1 MRKKDNVKKDTVK
14 SNVTDKDN
22 GRNDGTVGKGPGKDK
37 IVKIISY
44 IILAVLIVTA
54 GAGLYVGSGP
64 GRPGKPKEIKY
75 EKFLDMV
82 DAGQIKEIKWNED
95 DEAITAYDKKDKEYT
110 TSNPKYDD
118 FKVDMLEQG
127 VEVKESGMLKK
138 YETPIMMAVQLLM
151 YAASFYVMTK
161 IMGIGSIK
169 STRKK
174 EQKSNVKFKDVA
186 GLDEVK
192 EDLMTVVD
200 FLKNPDKYK
209 EAGADIPK
217 GVLLYGPPG
226 TGKTLL
232 AKAVAGEAG
241 VKFIATSGSD
251 FDEKYVGVGASK
263 MRKLFDD
270 AKNNAPCIIFIDEID
285 SMGGRRHSKQNNYD
299 RQTLNTLLSEMDGFD
314 GSNGVVVIAATN
326 RLEDLDPAL
335 TRPGR
340 FDNHFAVS
348 LPESA
353 KERKVIIDLY
363 TNNKKFAED
372 VDFDTF
378 AKETMGSSPATI
390 KTVLNEAAII
400 AVRDNNGI
408 IDRKILD
415 EAWMKQL
422 MEGHLRKNGERNN
435 VEVVAWHEAG
445 HALAGLLLGQDLT
458 KASIIPSTSGAG
470 GATFITPKKLGLFTV
485 KELKEQVIMLYAGR
499 NAEALL
505 AESNGEDEGVTTGAS
520 NDIEKAT
527 DIIKKMIVEYGMNDE
542 FGLLNLDNLDVKP
555 EVITKEAVKLAKALQ
570 EQSLILMKENID
582 RLRDIAEEL
591 MKKETLTGEEIRKI
605 AER

>member
-14 SNVTDKDN
+14 SNVTDRDN

-127 VEVKESGMLKK
+127 VEVKESEMLKK

-151 YAASFYVMTK
+151 YAALFYAMTK

-299 RQTLNTLLSEMDGFD
+299 RQTLNKLLSEMDGFD
-314 GSNGVVVIAATN
+314 GINGVVVIAATN

-353 KERKVIIDLY
+353 KERRVIIDLY

-400 AVRDNNGI
+400 AARDNNGI

-422 MEGHLRKNGERNN
+422 MEGHLRRNGERNN

-505 AESNGEDEGVTTGAS
+505 AESNGEEEGVTTGAS

>member
-1 MRKKDNVKKDTVK
+1 
-14 SNVTDKDN
+14 
-22 GRNDGTVGKGPGKDK
+22 
-37 IVKIISY
+37 
-44 IILAVLIVTA
+44 
-54 GAGLYVGSGP
+54 
-64 GRPGKPKEIKY
+64 
-75 EKFLDMV
+75 MV
-82 DAGQIKEIKWNED
+82 DARQIKEIKWNED

-151 YAASFYVMTK
+151 YAALFYAMTK

-326 RLEDLDPAL
+326 RLEDLDPVL

-353 KERKVIIDLY
+353 KERRVIIDLY

-372 VDFDTF
+372 VDFDAF

-400 AVRDNNGI
+400 AARDNNGI

-422 MEGHLRKNGERNN
+422 MEGHLRRNGERNN
-435 VEVVAWHEAG
+435 IEVVAWHEAG

-505 AESNGEDEGVTTGAS
+505 TESNGEEEGVTTGAS

>member
-14 SNVTDKDN
+14 SNVTDRDN

-64 GRPGKPKEIKY
+64 GRQGKPKEIKY

-151 YAASFYVMTK
+151 YAALFYAMTK

-400 AVRDNNGI
+400 AARDNNGI

-422 MEGHLRKNGERNN
+422 MEGHLRRNGERNN

-505 AESNGEDEGVTTGAS
+505 TESNGEEEGVTTGAS

>member
-14 SNVTDKDN
+14 SNVTDRDN
-22 GRNDGTVGKGPGKDK
+22 GRNDGTTGKGPGKDK

-64 GRPGKPKEIKY
+64 GRQGKPKEIKY

-95 DEAITAYDKKDKEYT
+95 DETITAYDKKDKEYT
-110 TSNPKYDD
+110 TSNPKYND

-151 YAASFYVMTK
+151 YAALFYAMTK

-353 KERKVIIDLY
+353 KERRVIIDLY

-372 VDFDTF
+372 VDFDAF

-390 KTVLNEAAII
+390 KPVLNEAAII
-400 AVRDNNGI
+400 AARDNNGI

-422 MEGHLRKNGERNN
+422 MEGHLRRNGERNN
-435 VEVVAWHEAG
+435 IEVVAWHEAG

-505 AESNGEDEGVTTGAS
+505 TESNGEEEGVTTGAS

>member
-1 MRKKDNVKKDTVK
+1 MRKKDNVKKDTLMPNATGGDSGK
-14 SNVTDKDN
+14 
-22 GRNDGTVGKGPGKDK
+22 NDGAEGKGPGKDK

-44 IILAVLIVTA
+44 IILAVLVITA
-54 GAGLYVGSGP
+54 GAGFYVGSGP
-64 GRPGKPKEIKY
+64 GGPDKPKEIKY

-82 DAGQIKEIKWNED
+82 DAGQIKEIKWNAD
-95 DEAITAYDKKDKEYT
+95 DETIAAYDKKDKEYT

-151 YAASFYVMTK
+151 YAALFYAMTK
-161 IMGIGSIK
+161 MMGIGSIK

-174 EQKSNVKFKDVA
+174 EQKSDVKFKDVA

-232 AKAVAGEAG
+232 ARAVAGEAG

-353 KERKVIIDLY
+353 KERRVIIDLY
-363 TNNKKFAED
+363 TNNKKFTED
-372 VDFDTF
+372 VDFDAF

-400 AVRDNNGI
+400 AARGNNGI

-422 MEGHLRKNGERNN
+422 MEGHLKKNGERNN

-505 AESNGEDEGVTTGAS
+505 AESNGEEEGVTTGAS

-555 EVITKEAVKLAKALQ
+555 EVITNEAVKLAKSLQ
-570 EQSLILMKENID
+570 EQSLMLMKENID

-591 MKKETLTGEEIRKI
+591 MEKETLTGEEIRKI

>member
-14 SNVTDKDN
+14 SNVTDRDN
-22 GRNDGTVGKGPGKDK
+22 GKNDGTAGKGPGKDK

-64 GRPGKPKEIKY
+64 GRQGKPKEIKY

-82 DAGQIKEIKWNED
+82 DAGQIKEVKWNED

-151 YAASFYVMTK
+151 YAALFYAMTK

-400 AVRDNNGI
+400 AARDNNGI

-422 MEGHLRKNGERNN
+422 MEGHLRRNGERNN

-505 AESNGEDEGVTTGAS
+505 TESNGEEEGVTTGAS